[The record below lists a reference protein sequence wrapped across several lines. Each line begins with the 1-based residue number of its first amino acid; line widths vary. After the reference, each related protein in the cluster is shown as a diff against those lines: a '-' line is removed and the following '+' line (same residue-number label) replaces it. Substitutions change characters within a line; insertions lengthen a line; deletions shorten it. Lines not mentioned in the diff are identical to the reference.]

1 MATDRDLD
9 QLEEALQ
16 KFDPSADAQQFR
28 EQLWMKLEHMFQS
41 GEEGLALDDEELDS
55 AAGGVSL
62 QLDQERLL
70 HK

>member
-28 EQLWMKLEHMFQS
+28 KQLWMKLEQMLQS
-41 GEEGLALDDEELDS
+41 REEGVELDDEELDA

-62 QLDQERLL
+62 QPDQEKLL
-70 HK
+70 PK